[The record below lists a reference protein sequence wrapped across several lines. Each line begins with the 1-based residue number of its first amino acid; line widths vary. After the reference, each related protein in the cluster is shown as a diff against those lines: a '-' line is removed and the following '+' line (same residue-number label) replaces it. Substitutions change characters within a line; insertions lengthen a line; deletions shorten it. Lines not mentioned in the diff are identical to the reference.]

1 MNKKI
6 DLNYFCY
13 LNQLCFPECTQ
24 AKVDEARQALNE
36 IIIHN
41 TELLRRKR
49 SFIDQRRGLE
59 QKINV
64 RQRKLVIYLHSIIVY
79 LKFSI
84 KL

>member
-1 MNKKI
+1 M
-6 DLNYFCY
+6 
-13 LNQLCFPECTQ
+13 
-24 AKVDEARQALNE
+24 DEARHALNE

-64 RQRKLVIYLHSIIVY
+64 RQRKLVIYLRPIIFLAKILY
-79 LKFSI
+79 KALKPVIVCAFVDT
-84 KL
+84 KA